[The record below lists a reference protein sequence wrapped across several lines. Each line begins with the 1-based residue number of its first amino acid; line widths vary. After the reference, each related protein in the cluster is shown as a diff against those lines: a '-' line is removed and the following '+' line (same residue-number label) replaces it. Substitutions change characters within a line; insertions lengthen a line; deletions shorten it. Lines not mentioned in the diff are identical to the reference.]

1 MANILLVVISIGTIA
16 HAAVAAPLG
25 DFTEDTFAQLIVD
38 GRPVIDLESR
48 EESLASIEDLEA
60 FRSRLRGLESIDS
73 LREPIDKLQ
82 SMNEYSTP
90 LKRFMCNTHSF
101 APGCR
106 GKRSQTRSGHNLIR
120 SGLNI
125 GSSAHRQF
133 DINNQP
139 KRFMCNTHSSAPG
152 CRGKRSQ
159 TRSGHN
165 LNRSGLNIGSSAQRQ
180 FDINNQPVSFRT
192 VLKPFLC
199 PLWGCGKIDQ
209 GERSVDS
216 GESQYNSHEVIDAQP
231 VEMYP
236 TASKQYKHGSGAENL
251 DRSDPH
257 ISNLVVGLCN
267 NNSFE
272 CMWNMRA

>member
-125 GSSAHRQF
+125 GSSA
-133 DINNQP
+133 
-139 KRFMCNTHSSAPG
+139 
-152 CRGKRSQ
+152 
-159 TRSGHN
+159 
-165 LNRSGLNIGSSAQRQ
+165 QRQ